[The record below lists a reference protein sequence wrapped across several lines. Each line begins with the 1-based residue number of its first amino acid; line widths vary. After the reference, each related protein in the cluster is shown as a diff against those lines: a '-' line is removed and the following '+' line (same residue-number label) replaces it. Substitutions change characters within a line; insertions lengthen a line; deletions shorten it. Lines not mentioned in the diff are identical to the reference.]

1 MLKASIAVAG
11 VAIAATAAVAVDK
24 PVYDVAYENERGS
37 YINDLSLASQ
47 GNNSF
52 AGREVHTMSDF
63 NCFYLSGKLHA
74 NDDPGRYPDTY
85 LFMFDKFDNVVCED
99 NDSSSK
105 GNGKASACYEVAP
118 IPNGDDANATVRLG
132 ITGRP
137 DGVDNMFNG
146 LFFNAPHEQ
155 LGEAEVC
162 VTYYGAGGAVID
174 TDTYLCT
181 FVTGAEAFR
190 VNYVVPAG
198 TVSVDVEID
207 NTTEYFDVCNDV
219 DFYEL
224 DGLEEACDY
233 AITVIGGMDQNCEP
247 NCAVLG
253 WYDKNGNLVNPAAN
267 NGGWDDHPAAQI
279 SVISDANGRIRFA
292 VSGYGDEDFDGF
304 NDHFGEG
311 TRNVGTPGYDP
322 PNVHG
327 CCTCYTLKVEWNKH
341 VDVDPCEATP
351 SDQLLQLSNGDLNL
365 DGGVDVIDLAIMLNS
380 WGWRATAP

>member
-1 MLKASIAVAG
+1 MLKACIAAAG
-11 VAIAATAAVAVDK
+11 VAIAGSAAIAVDK
-24 PVYDVAYENERGS
+24 PVYDVAYEAERGS
-37 YINDLSLASQ
+37 FYNDLALPEM

-52 AGREVHTMSDF
+52 PVREIHTVSD
-63 NCFYLSGKLHA
+63 NSCFYLSGKLHA
-74 NDDPGRYPDTY
+74 NHDAGRYPDTY

-105 GNGKASACYEVAP
+105 GNGKASACYGVAP
-118 IPNGDDANATVRLG
+118 IPNGDDANATIRLG

-146 LFFNAPHEQ
+146 LFFNAPHAQ
-155 LGEAEVC
+155 FGEATVC
-162 VTYYGAGGAVID
+162 VTYYDAGGMIID

-198 TVSVDVEID
+198 TATVDVELD
-207 NTTEYFDVCNDV
+207 NTTELFDVCNDV

-224 DGLEEACDY
+224 QGLSAACDY
-233 AITVIGGMDQNCEP
+233 AVTVIGGMDENCEP

-267 NGGWDDHPAAQI
+267 NGGWDNHPAAQL

-292 VSGYGDEDFDGF
+292 VSGYGDDDFDGF
-304 NDHFGEG
+304 LDGEHSE
-311 TRNVGTPGYDP
+311 RSIETPGYVP
-322 PNVHG
+322 PYVHD
-327 CCTCYTLKVEWNKH
+327 CCTCYTLKVEINKH
-341 VDVDPCEATP
+341 VPDGGTTGGGDEGTMLNLA
-351 SDQLLQLSNGDLNL
+351 NGDLNV
-365 DGGVDVIDLAIMLNS
+365 DGNVNVIDLAMMLNN
-380 WGWRATAP
+380 WGWTAP